1 MMIEDRT
8 MAAYLLSD
16 PPSATENVMA
26 KHPAGQKRTYGG
38 SIR

>member
-8 MAAYLLSD
+8 MTVYLFSGPL
-16 PPSATENVMA
+16 SATENVMA
-26 KHPAGQKRTYGG
+26 KPPAGQKRTYGG